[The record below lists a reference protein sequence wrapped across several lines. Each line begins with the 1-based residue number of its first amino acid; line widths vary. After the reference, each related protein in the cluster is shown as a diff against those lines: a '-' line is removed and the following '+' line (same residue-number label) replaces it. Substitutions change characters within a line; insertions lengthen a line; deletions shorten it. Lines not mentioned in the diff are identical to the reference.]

1 MIYTIQNRCLT
12 VQIEDLG
19 AQLASIRD
27 SQGREFLWQGSPAS
41 WPRRAPILFPVIGR
55 LREGT
60 YLLNGEPYQITNH
73 GFARD
78 CLFEV
83 LGAEGGEALS
93 FRLTDSPETRRVYP
107 FSFALTVSYRLEENS
122 LEKAVTVENRSEE
135 ELLYE
140 LGAHD
145 GFLACTRADSIQVFR
160 KKPGDVEELS
170 LYGMNEES
178 MLTPKDREVS
188 SYLLLTPMTYDRDTI
203 IFDNP
208 GCARLS
214 TGRGEVTIQA
224 PDFPYMGVWTPDLE
238 FDPGFVCIEPWSS
251 LPDGVFMGREL
262 GEKPGIRRLAP
273 GTSET
278 LRYTTIISPA

>member
-27 SQGREFLWQGSPAS
+27 SQEFLWQGSPAS

-107 FSFALTVSYRLEENS
+107 FSFSPSWGPTTASW
-122 LEKAVTVENRSEE
+122 
-135 ELLYE
+135 
-140 LGAHD
+140 
-145 GFLACTRADSIQVFR
+145 
-160 KKPGDVEELS
+160 P
-170 LYGMNEES
+170 
-178 MLTPKDREVS
+178 
-188 SYLLLTPMTYDRDTI
+188 
-203 IFDNP
+203 
-208 GCARLS
+208 
-214 TGRGEVTIQA
+214 
-224 PDFPYMGVWTPDLE
+224 
-238 FDPGFVCIEPWSS
+238 
-251 LPDGVFMGREL
+251 
-262 GEKPGIRRLAP
+262 AP
-273 GTSET
+273 GRTPSRFFGKSRGMWRNCPST
-278 LRYTTIISPA
+278 A